1 VGGLSYF
8 FGDSPVGVTMGK
20 MLKTSADNRKC
31 IFPNCTHI
39 LSIYNHDEY
48 CHVHQGEVHQG
59 YVHQGYVHHEP
70 KPEILTHRKIG
81 A

>member
-1 VGGLSYF
+1 
-8 FGDSPVGVTMGK
+8 MGK
-20 MLKTSADNRKC
+20 KLKTSADNRKC
-31 IFPNCTHI
+31 IFPKCTQT
-39 LSIYNHDEY
+39 LSIYNHEAY
-48 CHVHQGEVHQG
+48 CHIHQGCVPQGSVPQG